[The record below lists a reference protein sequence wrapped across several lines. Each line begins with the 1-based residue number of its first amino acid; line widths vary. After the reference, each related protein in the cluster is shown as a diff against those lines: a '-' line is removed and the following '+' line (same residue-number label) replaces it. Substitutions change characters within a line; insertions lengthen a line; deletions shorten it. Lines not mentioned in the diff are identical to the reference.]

1 MLHFFIISVIIV
13 NALLVELVL
22 YRALQEHSHRVGS
35 FLLERV
41 ISMFDTWTPK
51 QREAAIEKG
60 LSGGQLGSYDRHKL
74 EELSQQAGALGQR
87 AKDALDKSKK

>member
-1 MLHFFIISVIIV
+1 
-13 NALLVELVL
+13 
-22 YRALQEHSHRVGS
+22 
-35 FLLERV
+35 
-41 ISMFDTWTPK
+41 MFDTWTPK